1 MLMTAAA
8 AAVLAVFQFFLDTVL
23 FRAIFDSKAPKAIGL
38 LLAKLAL
45 YAGGFALLFLCF
57 RQYVTGAAIG
67 FGVGFFPA
75 ILVYGLVF
83 ARRRFS
89 VGSHPSEIGSQI
101 DEPKT
106 EE

>member
-1 MLMTAAA
+1 MVIAAVAA
-8 AAVLAVFQFFLDTVL
+8 AAVAVFQFRLDTVL
-23 FRAIFDSKAPKAIGL
+23 FRLIFDGKAAKAIGL

-89 VGSHPSEIGSQI
+89 VGSHPSEIGSQ
-101 DEPKT
+101 EP
-106 EE
+106 

>member
-23 FRAIFDSKAPKAIGL
+23 FRAVLAGKAPKAIGL

-45 YAGGFALLFLCF
+45 YGGGFALLFALF
-57 RQYVTGAAIG
+57 RVFVKAAAIG

-75 ILVYGLVF
+75 VLIYGLLTLQKK
-83 ARRRFS
+83 R
-89 VGSHPSEIGSQI
+89 
-101 DEPKT
+101 
-106 EE
+106 